1 MALRVLLL
9 YKVMIPSVVLCGY
22 LQLKRL
28 SERGDVEFKHSSTD
42 ALKEDDLNWAN
53 VVLLVRGDSPLEV
66 WIAQQ
71 CRRTGRYVIYVLD
84 DDLLHM
90 PPQLSSS
97 DFYHSETVQASIHK
111 LLELA
116 NCFAAPSLRLL
127 EKYGVGMEKTFQ
139 LVEPSAFVMK
149 EKRHREEEVIYIG
162 FAGSVDRGGDIDR
175 LLAGALCQI
184 KEKYG
189 QGVRIEL
196 FGPQTETARKVGAKT
211 YPYLDS
217 YQAYQ
222 EMMAQLNWDI
232 GLAPMPCSEFH
243 RCKHY
248 NKLVEY
254 CGFGIAGVYSRE
266 EPYLG
271 VVKDGVNGLLCKNT
285 TQAWVDAI
293 SRLIEDTALRQ
304 FISQTCLEQA
314 RDRFSVEQAAN
325 AFGDFL
331 APWAAAGKEEEQ
343 ASVQGLAVSRCRKK
357 FGYRCQRIREY
368 GWRAPAVIL
377 RKVIKKLKK
386 E

>member
-28 SERGDVEFKHSSTD
+28 SERGDVEFKHSSVD
-42 ALKEDDLNWAN
+42 VLKEDDLNWAN
-53 VVLLVRGDSPLEV
+53 IVLLVRGDSPLEV
-66 WIAQQ
+66 WIARQ
-71 CRRTGRYVIYVLD
+71 CRKTGRYVIYVLD

-97 DFYHSETVQASIHK
+97 NFYNSETVQASIHK

-116 NCFAAPSLRLL
+116 DCFAAPSLRLL
-127 EKYGVGMEKTFQ
+127 EKYGVGVEKTLQ
-139 LVEPSAFVMK
+139 VVEPSAFVME
-149 EKRHREEEVIYIG
+149 EKHHRGEEVIYIG
-162 FAGSVDRGGDIDR
+162 FAGSADRGGDIDR

-189 QGVRIEL
+189 QRVCIEL

-211 YPYLDS
+211 YPYLNS

-222 EMMAQLNWDI
+222 EMMSQLSWDI

-271 VVKDGVNGLLCKNT
+271 MVEDGVNGLLCKNT
-285 TQAWVDAI
+285 TQAWVEAV

-304 FISQTCLEQA
+304 SISATCLEQA
-314 RDRFSVEQAAN
+314 KDRFSVEQAAN
-325 AFGDFL
+325 AFGDFF
-331 APWAAAGKEEEQ
+331 ASWAAAGREEEQ
-343 ASVQGLAVSRCRKK
+343 GAVRGLAVWRCRKK
-357 FGYRCQRIREY
+357 FAYCCRRIREY
-368 GWRAPAVIL
+368 RWRAPAVIL
-377 RKVIKKLKK
+377 RKMAKKLKK